1 MWICGWGLVSGVRF
15 GWDSAAGVLGIF
27 WFWVVWVGFS
37 CARCCYVSLLFCSRL
52 AAGSGRLWRACFVVG
67 LGDFV

>member
-1 MWICGWGLVSGVRF
+1 MGGDWFLVLDLAGVARP
-15 GWDSAAGVLGIF
+15 GVLGIF
-27 WFWVVWVGFS
+27 WFWVFWVGFS

-52 AAGSGRLWRACFVVG
+52 AVGSGRLWCAWFVVG

>member
-1 MWICGWGLVSGVRF
+1 MGGDWFLVLDLAGIVRP
-15 GWDSAAGVLGIF
+15 GVLGIF